1 MSLGRND
8 PCRCGSGRKYKKCC
22 LPSDQKEKA
31 AIRQIDSHAS
41 YVNHYCQVI
50 VTKTESAVEN
60 DRARLSQK
68 WAALGSNPRFDASLT
83 EHCLLDAAERSS
95 MIQTLLADSELSEAQ
110 QVELTEALTDS
121 RAVFAQVSACRRH
134 EYIELTDVLT
144 GTTTRIND
152 AGLSLVLEPREAICC
167 RIVMVKDEA
176 ALLPSWFKISFWS
189 QKALK
194 AALQTK
200 LKENDVDTSDAL
212 ETSIALKRM
221 PELLYGEIV
230 HLNAVSEGA

>member
-22 LPSDQKEKA
+22 LPLDQQEKQA
-31 AIRQIDSHAS
+31 VRQIDSHAS
-41 YVNHYCQVI
+41 YVNHYWQVI
-50 VTKTESAVEN
+50 AAKTQGALEN
-60 DRARLSQK
+60 DRARVSQK
-68 WAALGSNPRFDASLT
+68 WANLSSNPRFDVPLT
-83 EHCLLDAAERSS
+83 EHCLLDASERSA
-95 MIQTLLADSELSEAQ
+95 MIKELLGGSELSESQ
-110 QVELTEALTDS
+110 QVELTEGFTES
-121 RAVFAQVSACRRH
+121 RAVLAQVSACRRH

-152 AGLSLVLEPREAICC
+152 AALSLVLEPREAICC
-167 RIVMVKDEA
+167 RIVMVNDQA
-176 ALLPSWFKISFWS
+176 AILPSWFKISFWS

-212 ETSIALKRM
+212 ETGIALKRM

-230 HLNAVSEGA
+230 HLDAVSEGS